1 MTQTINK
8 TVQITAMKFGRN
20 VSPYPTRMEFDGQ
33 TYQFVD
39 AGLRLT
45 VRRSGA
51 ISQILTL
58 SDGLREF
65 RLRSDNHGGIW
76 TLLSISA

>member
-1 MTQTINK
+1 MTKNINK
-8 TVQITAMKFGRN
+8 TVNVTAMKFGRN
-20 VSPYPTRMEFDGQ
+20 FMAYPTRMEFDGT

-39 AGLRLT
+39 SGLRLT
-45 VRRSGA
+45 VRRSGM

-58 SDGLREF
+58 SDGLQQF
-65 RLRSDNHGGIW
+65 KLRSDNHGGVW